1 MNNDFHLEKPVTS
14 AQIYPKGW
22 GHELWLVN
30 SDLYCG
36 KILVFRDGRKCS
48 WHYHKIKTESFYVL
62 HGKFKILFSM
72 EDEILQAKSVVLEQG
87 QVFHVPKLL
96 RHQMIA
102 IGDSQLI
109 EISTEH
115 SEEDSYR
122 IVKGD

>member
-1 MNNDFHLEKPVTS
+1 M
-14 AQIYPKGW
+14 G
-22 GHELWLVN
+22 
-30 SDLYCG
+30 
-36 KILVFRDGRKCS
+36 
-48 WHYHKIKTESFYVL
+48 
-62 HGKFKILFSM
+62 
-72 EDEILQAKSVVLEQG
+72 DEILQAKSVVLEQG